1 MELLPAPVR
10 PTMPTCGARNNKFC
24 SFIVTRAPFSSRWDE
39 VRSSPP
45 GASRAIRAAAS
56 RGQNT
61 TIPSRRVTV
70 RDIKSNADVVAT
82 SALTGS
88 HGAY

>member
-39 VRSSPP
+39 VRYK
-45 GASRAIRAAAS
+45 GLY
-56 RGQNT
+56 
-61 TIPSRRVTV
+61 
-70 RDIKSNADVVAT
+70 T
-82 SALTGS
+82 SDMSQTRELSTPLGT
-88 HGAY
+88 